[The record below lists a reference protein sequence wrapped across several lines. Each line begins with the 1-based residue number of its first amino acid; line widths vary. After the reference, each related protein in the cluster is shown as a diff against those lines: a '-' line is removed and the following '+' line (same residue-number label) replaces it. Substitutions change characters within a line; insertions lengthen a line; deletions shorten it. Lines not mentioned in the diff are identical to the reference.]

1 MKEGTLARASKK
13 VGDCHIP
20 AGGGGGMAAPYGN
33 TGVGTNWST
42 RFEMR
47 WNTEPEP
54 IVYLQN
60 SYLLV
65 Y

>member
-20 AGGGGGMAAPYGN
+20 AGGGGGMAASYGN